1 MMKNMLLQTGLVII
15 MIWSTVTCTRA
26 TESIDLQKRSTSN
39 LEYVMSV
46 LEEQGRLGEV
56 DKGLLERIQLTIQ
69 QNKNQRQVK
78 RKGKES
84 GGLNRPATTPRQS
97 VLNLARARQQQLF
110 GSRRPEISEPQARF
124 PFSEEVNSPGGECQ
138 AFKTENAILK
148 QQLLAAQTKIQQS
161 EEERNLHHLT
171 INQEKPRASYSDQT
185 NPLDKLF
192 QEARKKEDKH
202 SEDQFQ
208 ISLSSTL
215 ITPTP
220 TISTILDTI
229 TTITTTTVTLSKEI
243 AIHYHGKRIPTHILE
258 TEVQVQT
265 LTSTLSST
273 IEITPTPTWHT
284 VTITPTITQPPHTH
298 TTLDIQRSDQEDKI
312 IRNKGQQ
319 LQTIR
324 AEPLV
329 AEPLLAE
336 PLLADP
342 LVAEPLVAEPLV
354 ALPSTSVS
362 TMYLSGSIPGQY
374 TTSLVTIS
382 LNNQDNENSRVKR
395 QIKPSAH
402 QPIMAT
408 IQVEPEDSFSEQKQ
422 GLRILSSFNEEFTFI
437 DGKSEASE
445 QCSDKTV
452 TVTVT
457 KPCLP

>member
-1 MMKNMLLQTGLVII
+1 MG
-15 MIWSTVTCTRA
+15 
-26 TESIDLQKRSTSN
+26 
-39 LEYVMSV
+39 
-46 LEEQGRLGEV
+46 
-56 DKGLLERIQLTIQ
+56 
-69 QNKNQRQVK
+69 
-78 RKGKES
+78 
-84 GGLNRPATTPRQS
+84 
-97 VLNLARARQQQLF
+97 
-110 GSRRPEISEPQARF
+110 
-124 PFSEEVNSPGGECQ
+124 
-138 AFKTENAILK
+138 
-148 QQLLAAQTKIQQS
+148 
-161 EEERNLHHLT
+161 
-171 INQEKPRASYSDQT
+171 
-185 NPLDKLF
+185 
-192 QEARKKEDKH
+192 
-202 SEDQFQ
+202 
-208 ISLSSTL
+208 
-215 ITPTP
+215 
-220 TISTILDTI
+220 
-229 TTITTTTVTLSKEI
+229 
-243 AIHYHGKRIPTHILE
+243 
-258 TEVQVQT
+258 
-265 LTSTLSST
+265 
-273 IEITPTPTWHT
+273 
-284 VTITPTITQPPHTH
+284 
-298 TTLDIQRSDQEDKI
+298 LDIQRSDQEDKI
-312 IRNKGQQ
+312 IRNKVQNINQYYQQVESLGGVKANVVEIPKTLNSVESLKKYLNHIKKLQGQQ

-382 LNNQDNENSRVKR
+382 LNNQHNENSRVKR